1 MHLKLQLALRFLLP
15 YLLGIVVG
23 EYTAVPPLWTWL
35 FTLVCL
41 SCALLFQWVARL
53 KSKVIFYAL
62 LHLAIFASGILRLD
76 IATPS
81 PIPSHFY
88 NEPVSFSGQT
98 VYQPERGKEWEA
110 CYANGELEL
119 LKTGETVQAKL
130 LIRFQRLEPLRYG
143 KRFTLTGT
151 LRQPELQRNPGG
163 FNYRAYLARRAVFG
177 TIYHQGLLKIGE
189 QAGFPPLRWTESLRL
204 RTEEV
209 IDEVYQDNLW
219 SERLTKGILR
229 FLRIDK
235 ADENESLD
243 AQVLKGIMLGK
254 RSDLPTDTVKTFRN
268 SGTLHLLAVS
278 GLHVGFIAA
287 FCYFSLMKFTFVLG
301 VRPKHPHLTTKVI
314 RLITIAAV
322 LIYACL
328 VGFRASVFRAALMA
342 ILFLLATVID
352 RDADIYNLLA
362 LAALILLLLNP
373 TQLWDIGFQLSFVAV
388 TAIVYFVPK
397 MENTIRWLSFE
408 AVKGIGF
415 FVPKLQTPLHRF
427 LEGTDSSN
435 DDDSRIWNIR
445 TWRHVLKWLILSYL
459 VTLAALLGTTPII
472 AFHFYRAYP
481 WGILIGPLAVGLVS
495 LILVLGIASVGVG
508 LISLSLAKL
517 FAGLNHVIIII
528 LLKLIG
534 LLVKLFAV
542 LNHLIIIILLK
553 LIGPFGDASFVMK
566 MTPPTFGIFVVYIAV
581 CLGITHWQFVHKNW
595 RVATLIGLSVVAI
608 WVWDSAF
615 HEEGRL
621 LEVVTLDVG
630 QGDAAVVKFPD
641 GRAMLV
647 DGGVQLSYYNEKKKR
662 QAEYDMGERVVA
674 PYLDVNGIRELEL
687 VVMSHQDIDHG
698 GGLAHIL
705 ENFEMKRIL
714 GISDDADYSQTIQE
728 LRNLAND
735 AKEEGLEVTF
745 EYAGEIELTP
755 TATLNLLH
763 PIDAASTDLTDT
775 DTNDDS
781 LVMKLSYGE
790 VDILFT
796 GDIEAKAETRL
807 LASGQDLRAEVLKVP
822 HHGSRTSSTVPFIA
836 AVQPK
841 FALFSLGIRNRFGF
855 PNAEVIARYRERECV
870 LFRTDELG
878 AITLKTD
885 GRRCWFRAHVT
896 EN

>member
-110 CYANGELEL
+110 CYANGELRL

-177 TIYHQGLLKIGE
+177 TIYHQGLLEIGE

-219 SERLTKGILR
+219 SERLTKSILR
-229 FLRIDK
+229 FLRINK

-388 TAIVYFVPK
+388 TAIIYFVPK
-397 MENTIRWLSFE
+397 MEKPLRRFW
-408 AVKGIGF
+408 AV
-415 FVPKLQTPLHRF
+415 P
-427 LEGTDSSN
+427 DSST

-445 TWRHVLKWLILSYL
+445 TWRRVLKWLILSYL

-495 LILVLGIASVGVG
+495 LILVLGMASVGVG
-508 LISLSLAKL
+508 LFWLSLAKL

-534 LLVKLFAV
+534 LLPKLFAG

-581 CLGITHWQFVHKNW
+581 CLGVTHWQFVHKNW
-595 RVATLIGLSVVAI
+595 RIATLIGLSVVAI

-641 GRAMLV
+641 GRAMIV

-705 ENFEMKRIL
+705 ENFEVKRIL
-714 GISDDADYSQTIQE
+714 GISEAEDTKYSQTVRDLRAMAEKKE
-728 LRNLAND
+728 L
-735 AKEEGLEVTF
+735 EITF

-763 PIDAASTDLTDT
+763 PIDAASTDLRDT

-855 PNAEVIARYRERECV
+855 PNTEVIARYRERECV
-870 LFRTDELG
+870 LLRTDELG

-896 EN
+896 KN

>member
-1 MHLKLQLALRFLLP
+1 MHLKPRLALYFLLP

-23 EYTAVPPLWTWL
+23 EYTSVPPLWTWL

-41 SCALLFQWVARL
+41 SCAVLFQWVARL
-53 KSKVIFYAL
+53 KSKVTLYAL

-110 CYANGELEL
+110 CYANGELRL
-119 LKTGETVQAKL
+119 LKTDETVQAKL
-130 LIRFQRLEPLRYG
+130 LIRFQGLEPLRYG
-143 KRFTLTGT
+143 KRLTLTGT
-151 LRQPELQRNPGG
+151 LRQPEPQRNPGG

-177 TIYHQGLLKIGE
+177 IIYHQGLLEIGK

-209 IDEVYQDNLW
+209 IDEVY
-219 SERLTKGILR
+219 
-229 FLRIDK
+229 
-235 ADENESLD
+235 ENESLD

-254 RSDLPTDTVKTFRN
+254 RSDLPTDTVETFRN
-268 SGTLHLLAVS
+268 SGTIHLLAVS

-287 FCYFSLMKFTFVLG
+287 FCYFSLLRFASVFG
-301 VRPKHPHLTTKVI
+301 VHSKHPHLAKKVI

-328 VGFRASVFRAALMA
+328 VGFRPSVFRASLMA
-342 ILFLLATVID
+342 ILFLFATVID

-388 TAIVYFVPK
+388 TAIVYFFPK
-397 MENTIRWLSFE
+397 LQNAFRQLSFG
-408 AVKGIGF
+408 VVQRIGYF
-415 FVPKLQTPLHRF
+415 FPKLQTPLHRF
-427 LEGTDSSN
+427 LEGTDSST
-435 DDDSRIWNIR
+435 DDGSRIR
-445 TWRHVLKWLILSYL
+445 RALKWLILSYL
-459 VTLAALLGTTPII
+459 VTLAALLGTTLII

-481 WGILIGPLAVGLVS
+481 LGILVGPFAVLLVS
-495 LILVLGIASVGVG
+495 LILALGMASVGVG

-517 FAGLNHVIIII
+517 FAGLNHLIIII

-534 LLVKLFAV
+534 LLPKLFAG

-566 MTPPTFGIFVVYIAV
+566 MTPPTFGIFVVYVAV
-581 CLGITHWQFVHKNW
+581 CLGVTHWQFVYENW
-595 RVATLIGLSVVAI
+595 RIATLIGLSVVAI

-641 GRAMLV
+641 GRAMIV
-647 DGGVQLSYYNEKKKR
+647 DAGVQHSYYNEKKKR

-674 PYLDVNGIRELEL
+674 PYLDVNGVRELEL

-705 ENFEMKRIL
+705 ENFEVKRIL
-714 GISDDADYSQTIQE
+714 GISDDAKYSQTIQE
-728 LRNLAND
+728 LRNLANL

-763 PIDAASTDLTDT
+763 PIDAASTDLTDK

-855 PNAEVIARYRERECV
+855 PNAEVVARYRERECV
-870 LFRTDELG
+870 LLRTDELG

>member
-1 MHLKLQLALRFLLP
+1 MCLQMNLKPRLALYFLLP

-53 KSKVIFYAL
+53 KSKVTLYAL

-110 CYANGELEL
+110 CYANGELRL

-143 KRFTLTGT
+143 KRLTLTGT
-151 LRQPELQRNPGG
+151 LRQPEPQRNPGG

-177 TIYHQGLLKIGE
+177 IIYHQGLLKIGE
-189 QAGFPPLRWTESLRL
+189 QAGFPPLRWTEALRL

-254 RSDLPTDTVKTFRN
+254 RSDLPTDTVETFRN
-268 SGTLHLLAVS
+268 SGTIHLLAVS

-342 ILFLLATVID
+342 ILFLFATVID

-373 TQLWDIGFQLSFVAV
+373 AQLWDIGFQLSFVAV

-397 MENTIRWLSFE
+397 MEKPLRRFW
-408 AVKGIGF
+408 AV
-415 FVPKLQTPLHRF
+415 P
-427 LEGTDSSN
+427 DSST

-445 TWRHVLKWLILSYL
+445 TWRRVLKWLILSYL

-495 LILVLGIASVGVG
+495 LILALGMASVGAG
-508 LISLSLAKL
+508 LVLLSLAKL

-534 LLVKLFAV
+534 LFAKLFAG
-542 LNHLIIIILLK
+542 LNHVIIIVLLK

-581 CLGITHWQFVHKNW
+581 CLGVTHRQFVSENW

-647 DGGVQLSYYNEKKKR
+647 DGGVQLSYYNEKKDR

-705 ENFEMKRIL
+705 ENFEVKRIL
-714 GISDDADYSQTIQE
+714 GISDDANYSRTIQE
-728 LRNLAND
+728 LRDIATL

-807 LASGQDLRAEVLKVP
+807 LTSGQDLRAEVLKVP

-870 LFRTDELG
+870 LLRTDELG

-885 GRRCWFRAHVT
+885 GRRCWFRAHAAKS
-896 EN
+896 ELGP

>member
-1 MHLKLQLALRFLLP
+1 MNLKPRLALYFLLP

-23 EYTAVPPLWTWL
+23 EYTSVPPLWTWL

-41 SCALLFQWVARL
+41 SCAVLFQWVARFQRAENKWVARL
-53 KSKVIFYAL
+53 KSKVTLYAL

-110 CYANGELEL
+110 CYANGELRL

-143 KRFTLTGT
+143 KRLTLTGT
-151 LRQPELQRNPGG
+151 LRQPEPQRNPGG

-177 TIYHQGLLKIGE
+177 IIYHQGLLEIGE
-189 QAGFPPLRWTESLRL
+189 QAGFPLLRWTESLRL

-209 IDEVYQDNLW
+209 IDEVY
-219 SERLTKGILR
+219 
-229 FLRIDK
+229 
-235 ADENESLD
+235 ENESLD

-254 RSDLPTDTVKTFRN
+254 RGDLPTDTVETFRN
-268 SGTLHLLAVS
+268 SGTIHLLAVS

-287 FCYFSLMKFTFVLG
+287 FCYFLAFCYFRLMKFTSVLG
-301 VRPKHPHLTTKVI
+301 VRFKYPHLTKKVI

-328 VGFRASVFRAALMA
+328 FGFRPSVFRAALMA
-342 ILFLLATVID
+342 ILFLFATVID
-352 RDADIYNLLA
+352 RETDIYNLLA

-397 MENTIRWLSFE
+397 ME
-408 AVKGIGF
+408 
-415 FVPKLQTPLHRF
+415 TPLRRF
-427 LEGTDSSN
+427 WAVPDSST
-435 DDDSRIWNIR
+435 DDGSRIWNFIVKWGR
-445 TWRHVLKWLILSYL
+445 RALKWLILSYL
-459 VTLAALLGTTPII
+459 VTLAALLGTTLII
-472 AFHFYRAYP
+472 AFHFFRVYP
-481 WGILIGPLAVGLVS
+481 LGIIVGPFAVGLVS
-495 LILVLGIASVGVG
+495 LILAVGMASVGAG
-508 LISLSLAKL
+508 LVSLLPLAKL
-517 FAGLNHVIIII
+517 FAGLNHVIIS
-528 LLKLIG
+528 LFLALIG
-534 LLVKLFAV
+534 L
-542 LNHLIIIILLK
+542 
-553 LIGPFGDASFVMK
+553 FGDASLVMK
-566 MTPPTFGIFVVYIAV
+566 MTPPTFGIFVVYVAV
-581 CLGITHWQFVHKNW
+581 CLGVTHWQFVYKNW
-595 RVATLIGLSVVAI
+595 RVATLIGLSAVAI

-647 DGGVQLSYYNEKKKR
+647 DGGVQRSYYNEKKER
-662 QAEYDMGERVVA
+662 QVEYDMGERVVA

-705 ENFEMKRIL
+705 ENFEVKRIL
-714 GISDDADYSQTIQE
+714 GISEAEDVNYSQTIQE
-728 LRNLAND
+728 LRNLANL

-763 PIDAASTDLTDT
+763 PIDAASTDLRDT

-807 LASGQDLRAEVLKVP
+807 LASGQNLRAEVLKVP

-855 PNAEVIARYRERECV
+855 PNAEVVARYRERGCV
-870 LFRTDELG
+870 LLRTDELG

>member
-1 MHLKLQLALRFLLP
+1 MHLKPRLALYFLLP

-23 EYTAVPPLWTWL
+23 EYTSVPPLWTWL

-41 SCALLFQWVARL
+41 SCAVLFQWVARFQRAENKWVARL
-53 KSKVIFYAL
+53 KSKVTLYAL

-110 CYANGELEL
+110 CYANGELRL
-119 LKTGETVQAKL
+119 LKTDETVQAKL

-143 KRFTLTGT
+143 KRLTLTGT
-151 LRQPELQRNPGG
+151 LRQPQPQRNPGG
-163 FNYRAYLARRAVFG
+163 FNYRAYLARKAVFG
-177 TIYHQGLLKIGE
+177 IIYHQGLLKIGE
-189 QAGFPPLRWTESLRL
+189 QAGFPLLRWTESLRL

-229 FLRIDK
+229 LLGINK

-254 RSDLPTDTVKTFRN
+254 RSDLPTDTVETFRN
-268 SGTLHLLAVS
+268 SGTIHLLAVS

-287 FCYFSLMKFTFVLG
+287 FCYFSLMKFASVLG
-301 VRPKHPHLTTKVI
+301 VRFKHPHLTKKVI

-328 VGFRASVFRAALMA
+328 FGFRSSVFRAALMA
-342 ILFLLATVID
+342 ILFLFATVID

-388 TAIVYFVPK
+388 TAIIYFVPK
-397 MENTIRWLSFE
+397 MQNALRQWTFV
-408 AVKGIGF
+408 AVEIIGS
-415 FVPKLQTPLHRF
+415 FVPKMQKPLHQF
-427 LEGTDSSN
+427 WEGTDSST
-435 DDDSRIWNIR
+435 DDDSRIWNFIVDWGR
-445 TWRHVLKWLILSYL
+445 PVVKWLLLSYL
-459 VTLAALLGTTPII
+459 VTLAALLGTTLII

-481 WGILIGPLAVGLVS
+481 LGIIVGPLAVGLGS
-495 LILVLGIASVGVG
+495 LILVLGMASVGVG
-508 LISLSLAKL
+508 LFWLSLAKL
-517 FAGLNHVIIII
+517 FAGLNH
-528 LLKLIG
+528 
-534 LLVKLFAV
+534 
-542 LNHLIIIILLK
+542 LIISLCLA
-553 LIGPFGDASFVMK
+553 LIHQFGQESGVMK
-566 MTPPTFGIFVVYIAV
+566 MTPPTFGIFVVYVAV
-581 CLGITHWQFVHKNW
+581 CLGVTHWRFVYKNW
-595 RVATLIGLSVVAI
+595 RVATLIGLSAVAI

-647 DGGVQLSYYNEKKKR
+647 DGGVQRSYYNEKKER

-705 ENFEMKRIL
+705 ENFEVKRLL
-714 GISDDADYSQTIQE
+714 GISEAADYSRTIQE
-728 LRNLAND
+728 LRNLANL

-763 PIDAASTDLTDT
+763 PIDAVSTDLGDT

-807 LASGQDLRAEVLKVP
+807 LASGQNLRAEVLKVP

-855 PNAEVIARYRERECV
+855 PNADVVARYRERGCV
-870 LFRTDELG
+870 LLRTDELG

-885 GRRCWFRAHVT
+885 GRRCWFRAHV
-896 EN
+896 EKN

>member
-1 MHLKLQLALRFLLP
+1 MNLKPRLALYFLLP

-23 EYTAVPPLWTWL
+23 EYTTVPPLWTWL

-41 SCALLFQWVARL
+41 SCAVLFQWVARL
-53 KSKVIFYAL
+53 KSKVTLYAL

-110 CYANGELEL
+110 CYANGELRL

-143 KRFTLTGT
+143 KRLTLTGT
-151 LRQPELQRNPGG
+151 LRQPEPQRNPGS

-177 TIYHQGLLKIGE
+177 IIYHQGLLEIGE

-219 SERLTKGILR
+219 SERFTKGILR

-235 ADENESLD
+235 ADENESLY

-254 RSDLPTDTVKTFRN
+254 RSDLPTDTVETFRN

-328 VGFRASVFRAALMA
+328 VGFRPSVFRAALMA

-388 TAIVYFVPK
+388 TAIIYFVPK
-397 MENTIRWLSFE
+397 ME
-408 AVKGIGF
+408 K
-415 FVPKLQTPLHRF
+415 PLRKF
-427 LEGTDSSN
+427 WEGTDSST
-435 DDDSRIWNIR
+435 DDDSRIWNISVA
-445 TWRHVLKWLILSYL
+445 WRRVLKWLILSYL

-481 WGILIGPLAVGLVS
+481 LGILIGPLAVGLVS
-495 LILVLGIASVGVG
+495 LILALGMASLGAGLVL
-508 LISLSLAKL
+508 LSLAKL
-517 FAGLNHVIIII
+517 FAGLNHLIIII

-534 LLVKLFAV
+534 LLPKLFAG

-581 CLGITHWQFVHKNW
+581 CLGVTHWQFVHKNW
-595 RVATLIGLSVVAI
+595 RIATLIGLSVVAI
-608 WVWDSAF
+608 WVWDSAL

-647 DGGVQLSYYNEKKKR
+647 DGGVQRSYYNEKKKR

-705 ENFEMKRIL
+705 ENFEVKRIL
-714 GISDDADYSQTIQE
+714 GISDADDAKYSQTVRE
-728 LRNLAND
+728 LRDL
-735 AKEEGLEVTF
+735 AKEEGLEITF

-763 PIDAASTDLTDT
+763 PIDAASTDLKDT

-807 LASGQDLRAEVLKVP
+807 LASGQNLRAEVLKVP

-870 LFRTDELG
+870 LLRTDELG